1 MHSTRHWKMKKKIIS
16 NCFYLTIS
24 TISITTLILSAYD
37 LKNLIIG
44 TKTAPFLL
52 LEFFISTIIFLVSI
66 SMFASSFINL
76 GKYKKYLILGDLFL
90 LILSVLFMGI
100 EREISVNQLFSSVI
114 AIIAFIQV
122 VLNIGFFQKNEV
134 IVTDVP
140 PV

>member
-1 MHSTRHWKMKKKIIS
+1 MKKKIIS

>member
-1 MHSTRHWKMKKKIIS
+1 MKKKIIS

-140 PV
+140 PVWRKEFL

>member
-1 MHSTRHWKMKKKIIS
+1 MKKKIIS

-100 EREISVNQLFSSVI
+100 AREISVNQLFSSVI